1 MKKTNLFAVA
11 LIAVCVFALTA
22 CGGPKIAGNRYSMS
36 DEELQLIFDYG
47 TDGKVVVTENLK
59 TVGVKL
65 NLKGNYKTEG
75 NKVKIYD
82 VEIDSVKMAGMDV
95 TDEFISELMSS
106 DYDDPAVQYF
116 VGEIE
121 VIENTFKLK
130 KTSGG
135 IQMIFDED
143 SSDGTYSYLDLKKE

>member
-1 MKKTNLFAVA
+1 M
-11 LIAVCVFALTA
+11 IAACVFALTA

-36 DEELQLIFDYG
+36 DDESEFAFDFG
-47 TDGKVVVTENLK
+47 TDGTVVISENLK
-59 TVGVKL
+59 SIGIKL
-65 NLKGNYKTEG
+65 NLKGSYKAEG
-75 NKVKIYD
+75 NKLSIYD
-82 VEIDSVKMAGMDV
+82 LELDSVKMSGLDV